1 MTLQEYLNN
10 NLTKKVCISANQGSG
25 WFFFGTG
32 EEALNE
38 VDKLVKNEVTKLRK
52 RNIAK
57 KDRII
62 ELSKDI
68 PDKDTAISYADK
80 IGKLASSYLKVDKYL
95 ECEYEP
101 VLERT
106 VIDTY
111 ARETDEYFAVVVKGL
126 EKGNYWDFSKWK
138 KDH

>member
-62 ELSKDI
+62 KLSKDI
-68 PDKDTAISYADK
+68 
-80 IGKLASSYLKVDKYL
+80 
-95 ECEYEP
+95 YEP

-126 EKGNYWDFSKWK
+126 ENGNYWDFSEWK